1 MTPQPP
7 SQIHSFCPFSVQSSP
22 QAVQYLSPDD
32 AHTVLVGPICRS
44 FYKQATCNKLLW
56 RAMCG
61 SEPWEIPYEHLDAMC
76 LCSITAWSDLE
87 NKHSSE
93 GASGG
98 ANCGFGTRRI
108 LPPFMRSSS
117 SSSSS
122 SFSWPHPHFAPLC
135 GQHPRCPSSPHAAS
149 RPPRPSKWGHRA
161 FRGLMVRRCL
171 RPQPHRRYSRSIWA
185 RGIREIPC
193 NGSGGAEALPDHSIK
208 MEEGEEETG
217 GGSGLELGVQV
228 THSLRGGVG
237 GRSDRSDVGGSGGVC
252 GNLGMTVS
260 SSPPSAVVECT
271 GMGFG
276 LTRVDSSMEQG
287 QGQGQ
292 KASTAAAPP
301 AVGTRHAWRGRCA
314 SNTLCSSSR
323 CNDCGCPWRV
333 TRQK

>member
-122 SFSWPHPHFAPLC
+122 SFSWPHPHFAPLR

-149 RPPRPSKWGHRA
+149 RPPRPSKWGIELSEDLYDVSDLNLIVAILAAYGHEECSRNSLQ
-161 FRGLMVRRCL
+161 RQRRC
-171 RPQPHRRYSRSIWA
+171 
-185 RGIREIPC
+185 RG
-193 NGSGGAEALPDHSIK
+193 
-208 MEEGEEETG
+208 
-217 GGSGLELGVQV
+217 
-228 THSLRGGVG
+228 
-237 GRSDRSDVGGSGGVC
+237 
-252 GNLGMTVS
+252 
-260 SSPPSAVVECT
+260 SA
-271 GMGFG
+271 
-276 LTRVDSSMEQG
+276 
-287 QGQGQ
+287 
-292 KASTAAAPP
+292 
-301 AVGTRHAWRGRCA
+301 
-314 SNTLCSSSR
+314 
-323 CNDCGCPWRV
+323 
-333 TRQK
+333 